1 MDAETI
7 LVVDDNR
14 EIVYSI
20 SELLKYEGYQVVK
33 AYDGMEALE
42 ALEREK
48 IDLILLDV
56 MMPKMNGL
64 SALMKLRE
72 RSKIPVIIL
81 SAKTEE
87 SDKVS
92 GLVLGADDYVEKP
105 YQPAELTARVKAHLR
120 RYHAWGA
127 EKPETDE
134 DRIVNGGMVLDKK
147 QRLVIVE
154 GEEVRLTA
162 TEYKIFELLM
172 EHPGQIFP
180 AEQIYEL
187 VWKERAENIAL
198 RGISM
203 GGATVMMAS
212 GEELPG
218 QVRAIVEDC
227 GYTSAWDE
235 FHYQLKMLYHL
246 PAFPL
251 LYVTDLLARVKAG
264 YGLKAASAKKQVAK
278 CRIPMLF
285 IHGEKDALV
294 PYWMLKPLYEAA
306 SCPKECFVVEN
317 AGHGEARQAQPEEYW
332 KRVFGF
338 LERNMLTSGLSYSK
352 IYNCDNVLKRRSKAP
367 VKRLK
372 DKNKEKR
379 SVESLRRSRTSVDHV
394 GSGTNKAIK

>member
-187 VWKERAENIAL
+187 VWKERADFAVEN
-198 RGISM
+198 
-203 GGATVMMAS
+203 TVMVHIRHIR
-212 GEELPG
+212 EK
-218 QVRAIVEDC
+218 VEID
-227 GYTSAWDE
+227 
-235 FHYQLKMLYHL
+235 
-246 PAFPL
+246 
-251 LYVTDLLARVKAG
+251 
-264 YGLKAASAKKQVAK
+264 AKKPRYIKVVWGIGYK
-278 CRIPMLF
+278 M
-285 IHGEKDALV
+285 EK
-294 PYWMLKPLYEAA
+294 
-306 SCPKECFVVEN
+306 FN
-317 AGHGEARQAQPEEYW
+317 
-332 KRVFGF
+332 
-338 LERNMLTSGLSYSK
+338 
-352 IYNCDNVLKRRSKAP
+352 
-367 VKRLK
+367 
-372 DKNKEKR
+372 
-379 SVESLRRSRTSVDHV
+379 
-394 GSGTNKAIK
+394 